1 MLILLEYQF
10 MFNFIDMYSFI
21 PVSGGVGMGT
31 SALLCPGAYNVIK
44 TALSG
49 EIHIHTFYNTTLK
62 SPEMYMSFLGSI
74 ETCSQLGFVQICPAI
89 HLSADERYF

>member
-10 MFNFIDMYSFI
+10 MFNFIEMYSFF

-44 TALSG
+44 TAL
-49 EIHIHTFYNTTLK
+49 I
-62 SPEMYMSFLGSI
+62 GSKYAFI
-74 ETCSQLGFVQICPAI
+74 IAAI
-89 HLSADERYF
+89 GYKYLSSADK

>member
-10 MFNFIDMYSFI
+10 MFNFIEMYSFI

-44 TALSG
+44 TAL
-49 EIHIHTFYNTTLK
+49 IWK
-62 SPEMYMSFLGSI
+62 
-74 ETCSQLGFVQICPAI
+74 
-89 HLSADERYF
+89 